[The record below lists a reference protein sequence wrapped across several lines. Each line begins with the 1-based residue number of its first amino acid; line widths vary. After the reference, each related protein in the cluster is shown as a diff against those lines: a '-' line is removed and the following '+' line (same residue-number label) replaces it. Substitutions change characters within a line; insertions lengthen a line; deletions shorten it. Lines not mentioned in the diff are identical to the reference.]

1 MIIGHRLLAPL
12 CLTAALA
19 LSGCGELRRSMGYD
33 KSTPDEFQVVER
45 APLALPPD
53 FSLRPPDPGAPRPQE
68 SSMRDQARTALVGQG
83 TRPQLTAGRT
93 AGEAALL
100 RQAGADQA
108 QADIRQVVNRETS
121 ALIDADRSFT
131 DRLVFW
137 RAATPPGEAVDP
149 EKEQQRLRQ
158 AQALGRS
165 VTEGDTPVI
174 KRRQRGLLEGI
185 F

>member
-1 MIIGHRLLAPL
+1 MIFGYRLLAGI
-12 CLTAALA
+12 CLSVMV
-19 LSGCGELRRSMGYD
+19 LSGCDSMRRSMGYD
-33 KSTPDEFQVVER
+33 KSTPDEFAVVER
-45 APLALPPD
+45 APLAIPPD
-53 FSLRPPDPGAPRPQE
+53 FGLRPPEPGAPRPQE
-68 SSMRDQARTALVGQG
+68 TAVRDQARISLTGRLAPSQ
-83 TRPQLTAGRT
+83 QLGAGRSP
-93 AGEAALL
+93 GEAALA
-100 RQAGADQA
+100 RQAGTDQA

-121 ALIDADRSFT
+121 ALVEADRSFT

-137 RAATPPGEAVDP
+137 RAPQVPGEAVDA

-174 KRRQRGLLEGI
+174 KRRGRGLLEGI